1 MLSREATMSTDA
13 NTPEG
18 PDFEQGIDAA
28 DLKDGEMIAGRVG
41 EEAVLLARCGRNVF
55 AVGGTC
61 THYGGHLA
69 RGIVDGTTVRC
80 PLHHARFDLANGEA
94 LSAPA
99 LRSLPCWNVEQHGNR
114 LRVTTMRTAG
124 ATENAPAQTPRSIV
138 IVGGGA
144 AGHAAA
150 ETLRGRGYRGQL
162 TMLSADTD
170 PPCDRPNLSK
180 DYLAGT
186 APEDWIPLRPPEFFT
201 ENRIDLVLGAR
212 VTSLDVATR
221 RAVVEGGRTYAFD
234 ALLLA
239 TGAEPVR
246 LTIPGSERAH
256 VHYLRTLA
264 DARAIIAKLASTRRV
279 VVVGAGF
286 IGLEVAASLRA
297 RGIAVDVVG
306 PNAQPLEHALGP
318 DLARFVR
325 ATHEE
330 HGVAFHLGQSVTA
343 IERDAVVLANGER
356 LAADRVVVGIGV
368 RPRVEIAESA
378 GLAVDD
384 GILVDEYLATNV
396 AGIFAAG
403 DVARW
408 PDPRSPR
415 PIRVEHWV
423 VAERQGQIAARNMMG
438 ERIPCRFPPFFWSQ
452 HYDVQISQVGHAQR
466 GDLSEVKGKPQ
477 ERSFIV
483 AFRGNGKIH
492 AVATVGRDEQC
503 LRAELAL
510 ERQDQAALAAIVT

>member
-1 MLSREATMSTDA
+1 MATDA
-13 NTPEG
+13 RPEG

-28 DLKDGEMIAGRVG
+28 ELKDGEMIAGRVG
-41 EEAVLLARCGRNVF
+41 DEAVLLARCGRNVF

-61 THYGGHLA
+61 THYGGQLA
-69 RGIVDGTTVRC
+69 KGIVDGTTVRC
-80 PLHHARFDLANGEA
+80 PLHHAHFDLASGEA
-94 LSAPA
+94 LTAPA
-99 LRSLPCWNVEQHGNR
+99 LRSLPCWNVEQKGNR
-114 LRVTTMRTAG
+114 LRVTTIRAERSTA
-124 ATENAPAQTPRSIV
+124 NPPAEALRSIV

-170 PPCDRPNLSK
+170 APCDRPNLSK

-186 APEDWIPLRPPEFFT
+186 APEDWIPLRPPEFFGD
-201 ENRIDLVLGAR
+201 NRIDLVLGAR
-212 VTSLDVATR
+212 VTALDVASR
-221 RAVVEGGRTYAFD
+221 RAVIEGGRTYAFD

-246 LTIPGSERAH
+246 LTIPGGDLPH

-264 DARAIIAKLASTRRV
+264 DARAIIAKLAATRRV
-279 VVVGAGF
+279 VVVGSGF

-306 PNAQPLEHALGP
+306 PEAIPLEHALGP
-318 DLARFVR
+318 DLGRFVR

-330 HGVAFHLGQSVTA
+330 HGVTFHLGQTVTT
-343 IERDAVVLANGER
+343 IERDAVVLANGKR
-356 LAADRVVVGIGV
+356 LAADLVVVGIGV
-368 RPRVEIAESA
+368 RPRVDIAARA
-378 GLAVDD
+378 GLAIDD

-408 PDPRSPR
+408 PDPRAPR

-423 VAERQGQIAARNMMG
+423 VAERQGQIAARNMLG
-438 ERIPCRFPPFFWSQ
+438 ERVPCRFPPFFWSQ
-452 HYDVQISQVGHAQR
+452 HYDVQISQVGHAER
-466 GDLSEVKGKPQ
+466 GDQSEVKGTMQ
-477 ERSFIV
+477 GRSFV
-483 AFRGNGKIH
+483 AAFRGSGKIH
-492 AVATVGRDEQC
+492 AVATVGRDQQC
-503 LRAELAL
+503 LRAEVAL
-510 ERQDQAALAAIVT
+510 ERQDDEALAAIAT

>member
-1 MLSREATMSTDA
+1 MATDA
-13 NTPEG
+13 TKPEG

-28 DLKDGEMIAGRVG
+28 ELKDGEMIAGRVG
-41 EEAVLLARCGRNVF
+41 GEAVLLARCGRNVF

-69 RGIVDGTTVRC
+69 SGILDGTTVRC
-80 PLHHARFDLANGEA
+80 PLHHAHFDLESGEA

-99 LRSLPCWNVEQHGNR
+99 LRSLPCWNVEQKGNR
-114 LRVTTMRTAG
+114 LRVTTVRAGTPTASP
-124 ATENAPAQTPRSIV
+124 PAETLRSIV

-162 TMLSADTD
+162 TILSADAD
-170 PPCDRPNLSK
+170 APCDRPNLSK

-186 APEDWIPLRPPEFFT
+186 APEDWIPLRPPEFFGD
-201 ENRIDLVLGAR
+201 NRIDLVLGAR
-212 VTSLDVATR
+212 VTSLDVASR

-246 LTIPGSERAH
+246 LTIPGGDLPH

-279 VVVGAGF
+279 VVVGASF
-286 IGLEVAASLRA
+286 IGLEVAASLRT
-297 RGIAVDVVG
+297 RGIDVDVVG
-306 PNAQPLEHALGP
+306 RAALPLERALGR
-318 DLARFVR
+318 DLGGFVR
-325 ATHEE
+325 ATHEA
-330 HGVAFHLGQSVTA
+330 HGVTFHLGQTVTT
-343 IERDAVVLANGER
+343 IERDAVVLANGKR
-356 LAADRVVVGIGV
+356 LAADLIVVGIGV
-368 RPRVEIAESA
+368 RPRVDIAERA

-396 AGIFAAG
+396 AGVFAAG

-408 PDPRSPR
+408 PDPRARR

-423 VAERQGQIAARNMMG
+423 VAERQGQIAARNMLG
-438 ERIPCRFPPFFWSQ
+438 ERVPCRFPPFFWSQ
-452 HYDVQISQVGHAQR
+452 HYDVQISQVGHAER
-466 GDLSEVKGKPQ
+466 GDQSEVKGTMQ
-477 ERSFIV
+477 GRDCTV
-483 AFRGNGKIH
+483 AFRGSGKIH
-492 AVATVGRDEQC
+492 AVATIGRDQQC
-503 LRAELAL
+503 LRAEVAL
-510 ERQDQAALAAIVT
+510 ERQDDEALAAIVA

>member
-1 MLSREATMSTDA
+1 MATDA
-13 NTPEG
+13 TKPEG
-18 PDFEQGIDAA
+18 PDFEQGIDAGE
-28 DLKDGEMIAGRVG
+28 LKDGEMIAGRVG
-41 EEAVLLARCGRNVF
+41 GEAVLLARCGRNVF

-61 THYGGHLA
+61 THYGGQLA
-69 RGIVDGTTVRC
+69 QGILDGTTVRC
-80 PLHHARFDLANGEA
+80 PLHHAHFDLESGEA

-99 LRSLPCWNVEQHGNR
+99 LRSLPCWNVEQKGNR
-114 LRVTTMRTAG
+114 LRVTTIRAGRPTANPP
-124 ATENAPAQTPRSIV
+124 TEALRSIV

-150 ETLRGRGYRGQL
+150 ETLRSRGYRGQL

-170 PPCDRPNLSK
+170 APCDRPNLSK

-186 APEDWIPLRPPEFFT
+186 APEDWIPLRPPEFFGD
-201 ENRIDLVLGAR
+201 NRIDLVLGAR
-212 VTSLDVATR
+212 VTSLDVASR
-221 RAVVEGGRTYAFD
+221 RAVIEGGRTYAFD

-246 LTIPGSERAH
+246 LTIPGADLPL

-264 DARAIIAKLASTRRV
+264 DARAIIAKLAATRRV
-279 VVVGAGF
+279 VVVGSGF

-297 RGIAVDVVG
+297 RDIAVDVVG
-306 PNAQPLEHALGP
+306 PEAIPLEHALGP
-318 DLARFVR
+318 DLGRFVR

-330 HGVAFHLGQSVTA
+330 HGVTFHLGQTVTT
-343 IERDAVVLANGER
+343 IERDAVVLANGKR
-356 LAADRVVVGIGV
+356 LAADLVVVGIGV
-368 RPRVEIAESA
+368 RPRVDIAQRA

-408 PDPRSPR
+408 PDPRAPR

-423 VAERQGQIAARNMMG
+423 VAERQGQIAARNMLG
-438 ERIPCRFPPFFWSQ
+438 ERVPCRFPPFFWSQ
-452 HYDVQISQVGHAQR
+452 HYDVQISQVGHAER
-466 GDLSEVKGKPQ
+466 GDQSEVKGTMQ
-477 ERSFIV
+477 GRSFVV
-483 AFRGNGKIH
+483 AFRGSGKIH
-492 AVATVGRDEQC
+492 AVATVGRDQQC
-503 LRAELAL
+503 LRAEVAL
-510 ERQDQAALAAIVT
+510 ERQDDEALAAIVT